1 MEPVK
6 FSEIL
11 KQNSLFRE
19 KMKDIKSYRIK
30 ILSNI
35 TCNQFAEVFSYILY
49 TENINPLIKIGN
61 YDNII
66 QESFFCNEDDLVFVH
81 YELVNI
87 LGKHNIFVENFSEK
101 EIELLINTIKS
112 EIDTILSNLSSIPS
126 VIFNTF
132 SSEGIYSS
140 SILPLKCKKIAES
153 LNAHLYSIQMSN
165 LHILNINEIIYRIG
179 INRSFDYRMYYLS
192 KALYTIDFWKEY
204 SNNAMPL
211 ILKNTGKTKKAVIFD
226 CDNTLWKG
234 ILGEDGESGIDMS
247 PQSKIGQIYNY
258 VQKIAVWMSSKGII
272 VGLCSKNNK
281 LDIDKIIRNHPEIV
295 LKEDYLVI
303 SRINWNDKASNLRE
317 IAGELNIGLDSILFV
332 DDSSFEIN
340 LIKEQLP
347 MICTFQ
353 VPAAIH
359 EYPKQLLD
367 TINKYF
373 YLSGLN
379 ADLDKTE
386 QYKAQKI
393 RTEEKNKFNSI
404 DEYLSSIGLEISFK
418 ENDVSEIE
426 RISQLTQKT
435 NQFNLTTKRYTE
447 VQIESFMKDSSKKVY
462 SFSVRDKFG
471 DSGLTAVCIINFNE
485 IATVDTFLMSCRIM
499 GRNIEKAIMDV
510 IIKECDNRKFNRV
523 SAKYLKTEKNTP
535 VCKLYEE
542 FGFTLLSDDNGN
554 KTYELYTKNY
564 NYNNINYIKI
574 KL

>member
-66 QESFFCNEDDLVFVH
+66 QESFFCNEDDLVFIH

-101 EIELLINTIKS
+101 EIELLINTVKS
-112 EIDTILSNLSSIPS
+112 EIDTILSNLSSNPS

-140 SILPLKCKKIAES
+140 SILPSKCKKIAES

-179 INRSFDYRMYYLS
+179 INRAFDYRMYYLS
-192 KALYTIDFWKEY
+192 KTLYTIDFWKEY
-204 SNNAMPL
+204 SNNVMPL
-211 ILKNTGKTKKAVIFD
+211 LLKNTGKTKKAVIFD

-247 PQSKIGQIYNY
+247 PQSKIGQIYNS

-272 VGLCSKNNK
+272 IGLCSKNNK
-281 LDIDKIIRNHPEIV
+281 QDIDNIIRNHPEIV

-317 IAGELNIGLDSILFV
+317 IAGELNVGLDSILFV

-347 MICTFQ
+347 MICSFQ
-353 VPAAIH
+353 VPEAIH

-373 YLSGLN
+373 YLSGLK

-418 ENDVSEIE
+418 ENDISEIE

-462 SFSVRDKFG
+462 SISVRDKFG

-485 IATVDTFLMSCRIM
+485 IATIDTLLMSCRIM

-510 IIKECDNRKFNRV
+510 IIKECGNRKINRV

-554 KTYELYTKNY
+554 KTYELYTENY

-574 KL
+574 NL